1 MDIKTHKECIGLK
14 QVKGYVNVRVASA
27 GRTVGD
33 VPFLSLTGVARLL
46 HGLKLARSC
55 QDALKEIAKI
65 WRKRRLTIWW
75 NADIKV
81 AMKRLDYKGYLYLVI
96 IPRSVN

>member
-14 QVKGYVNVRVASA
+14 QVKGYVNVCVASA

-33 VPFLSLTGVARLL
+33 VPVLSLTGVARLF

-65 WRKRRLTIWW
+65 LEKE
-75 NADIKV
+75 KV
-81 AMKRLDYKGYLYLVI
+81 NYMVECGYQSCYEETR
-96 IPRSVN
+96 P